1 MSEKI
6 VTDPL
11 KPFIQHT
18 WHEAYIELQADPG
31 GKQTDKDFCAEYD
44 IHKNTLLNWKR
55 RYRASIHR
63 EVGKRRN
70 EFVQELRTKAYK
82 ALYAKLNSDTAAIKL
97 CFQLMGDL
105 VEKSEQKIE
114 HGYMTRE
121 DKIRRIDELLKG
133 INRKKELWQKASP
146 LEGVLAGAAD
156 EIARVKESPDFDVRA
171 SRP

>member
-1 MSEKI
+1 MEKI
-6 VTDPL
+6 ATDPL

-31 GKQTDKDFCAEYD
+31 GKQTDKAFCEEYG

-55 RYRASIHR
+55 KYRNSIHK

-82 ALYAKLNSDTAAIKL
+82 ALYSKLNSDTAAIKL

-133 INRKKELWQKASP
+133 INKKKDLWQKAKP
-146 LEGVLAGAAD
+146 LASVLQGASV
-156 EIARVKESPDFDVRA
+156 EIERVKEGPDFDVRT
-171 SRP
+171 SGV